1 MKVYVINLDR
11 HPDRLAHMREQLGDI
26 GFERV
31 DAVDGSK
38 NPETTKGLTRFE
50 LGCIESHRNAWSL
63 FLTSSDAHACF
74 LEDDVHLWPDF
85 ARLAQSEAWIPSDAH
100 SVKLDTYLQKV
111 KLGERRAA
119 FGVRQVARLYTR
131 HESSAAYALSRA
143 GAERYLELTARP
155 ILPADYTLFPKN
167 PRRFGLRIYQLAP
180 AVAIQDHLLR
190 AEDGG
195 QTLATTMS
203 GGGSA
208 QARRLPPL
216 GRLSREGAR
225 LVAKVSDVGE
235 AIYLRTFLRPET
247 TTVGVG

>member
-31 DAVDGSK
+31 DAVDGTK
-38 NPETTKGLTRFE
+38 NPETAKGLTRFE
-50 LGCIESHRNAWSL
+50 LACIESHRAAWRL
-63 FLTSSDAHACF
+63 FLGGSDAHACF
-74 LEDDVHLWPDF
+74 LEDDVHLWPDYPTLF
-85 ARLAQSEAWIPSDAH
+85 QSEAWIPSDAH

-143 GAERYLELTARP
+143 GAERYLKLTARP
-155 ILPADYTLFPKN
+155 SLPADYSLFPKN
-167 PRRFGLRIYQLAP
+167 PRRLGLRIYQLTP

-190 AEDGG
+190 AEDGA
-195 QTLATTMS
+195 QIFATTMS
-203 GGGSA
+203 GGGSTR
-208 QARRLPPL
+208 ARRLPAL
-216 GRLSREGAR
+216 GRLWREGSR
-225 LVAKVSDVGE
+225 LVEKAAEVRE
-235 AIYLRTFLRPET
+235 AIYLRAFLRLET
-247 TTVGVG
+247 TTIGVG